1 MLAFSEWVKLKKKKE
16 RKDERYTSQVGGE
29 IRNQNDE
36 GEVTGSDSQV
46 SAQRVFVFAVPEF

>member
-1 MLAFSEWVKLKKKKE
+1 MMAFSEWVILKKKKD
-16 RKDERYTSQVGGE
+16 RKDERHTSQVGGE

-46 SAQRVFVFAVPEF
+46 SAQRVFVFAVPEL